1 LSVERLR
8 FEDLPADPSLADP
21 LPASPFAILGR
32 WLDEARRERATP
44 NPDAVALAT
53 ADEAGHPA
61 VRMVL
66 CRGFDPED
74 GSIVWYTNRR
84 SRKGRELAAQPW
96 ASAAFFWDGTQRQA
110 RLEGPVAF
118 ATDAESDAY
127 FASRPRNAQI
137 SAWASDQSEPI
148 ASRHALLEKLRD
160 TEARFASTDP
170 VPRPPH
176 WGGYRLRAERVE
188 LWVGSAGRAHDRV
201 RWERAARGWSAT
213 RLQP

>member
-1 LSVERLR
+1 VERLR
-8 FEDLPADPSLADP
+8 FDDLPADPSLAGP
-21 LPASPFAILGR
+21 LPASPFTILAR
-32 WLDEARRERATP
+32 WLDEARRQRATP
-44 NPDAVALAT
+44 NPDAIALAT
-53 ADEAGHPA
+53 ADETGRAD

-66 CRGFDPED
+66 CRGFDPAD

-84 SRKGRELAAQPW
+84 SRKGRELAARPW

-148 ASRHALLEKLRD
+148 ASREALLEKLHD
-160 TEARFASTDP
+160 TEARFAGEGP

-201 RWERAARGWSAT
+201 RWERTAAGWTAT

>member
-1 LSVERLR
+1 MERLR

-21 LPASPFAILGR
+21 LPASPFTILAR
-32 WLDEARRERATP
+32 WLDEARAARATP
-44 NPDAVALAT
+44 NPDAIALAT
-53 ADEAGHPA
+53 AGDDGRPSL
-61 VRMVL
+61 RMVL
-66 CRGFDPED
+66 CRGFDAAD

-84 SRKGRELAAQPW
+84 SRKGRELAVQPW
-96 ASAAFFWDGTQRQA
+96 ASAMFFWDAVQRQA
-110 RLEGPVAF
+110 RLEGPVAL

-148 ASRHALLEKLRD
+148 ASRQALLEKLRD
-160 TEARFASTDP
+160 TEARFAGTDP

-176 WGGYRLRAERVE
+176 WGGYRLRAEHVE

-201 RWERAARGWSAT
+201 RWERSASGWTST

>member
-1 LSVERLR
+1 VERLR

-21 LPASPFAILGR
+21 LPVSPFAILAR
-32 WLDEARRERATP
+32 WLDEARRARATP
-44 NPDAVALAT
+44 NPDAIALAT
-53 ADEAGHPA
+53 ADEAGRAA

-66 CRGFDPED
+66 CRGFDAEG

-84 SRKGRELAAQPW
+84 SRKGRELAARPW
-96 ASAAFFWDGTQRQA
+96 ASAAFFWDAPQRQA
-110 RLEGPVAF
+110 RLEGPVELV
-118 ATDAESDAY
+118 TEAESDAY

-148 ASRHALLEKLRD
+148 ASREALLAKLHE
-160 TEARFASTDP
+160 TEARFAAADP

-201 RWERAARGWSAT
+201 RWERAPTGWTAA

>member
-1 LSVERLR
+1 VTELR
-8 FEDLPADPSLADP
+8 FDDLPADPSLADP
-21 LPASPFAILGR
+21 LPGSPFVILAR
-32 WLDEARRERATP
+32 WLDEARNARATP
-44 NPDAVALAT
+44 NPDAIALAT
-53 ADEAGHPA
+53 AGADGRPSL
-61 VRMVL
+61 RMVL
-66 CRGFDPED
+66 CRGFDAED

-84 SRKGRELAAQPW
+84 SRKGRDLAARPF
-96 ASAAFFWDGTQRQA
+96 ASATFFWDAPQRQA
-110 RLEGPVAF
+110 RLEGLVEL

-148 ASRHALLEKLRD
+148 ASREALLAKLRE
-160 TEARFASTDP
+160 TEARLAHLDP

-176 WGGYRLRAERVE
+176 WGGYRLRADRVE

-201 RWERAARGWSAT
+201 RFERTPSGWNAT

>member
-1 LSVERLR
+1 VERLR

-21 LPASPFAILGR
+21 LSASPFVVLAR
-32 WLDEARRERATP
+32 WLDEARRARATP
-44 NPDAVALAT
+44 NPDAIALAT
-53 ADEAGHPA
+53 ADADGRPA
-61 VRMVL
+61 LRMVL
-66 CRGFDPED
+66 CRGFDAGG

-84 SRKGRELAAQPW
+84 SRKGRELAARPW
-96 ASAAFFWDGTQRQA
+96 ASAAFFWDAPQRQA
-110 RLEGPVAF
+110 RLEGPVAP

-148 ASRHALLEKLRD
+148 ASRAALLAKLHA
-160 TEARFASTDP
+160 TETRFAGTDP
-170 VPRPPH
+170 IPRPPH

-201 RWERAARGWSAT
+201 SWERTPLGWAAT

>member
-1 LSVERLR
+1 VERLR

-21 LPASPFAILGR
+21 LPASPFTILAR

-44 NPDAVALAT
+44 NPDVLALAT
-53 ADEAGHPA
+53 ADADGRPA

-66 CRGFDPED
+66 CRGFDPAD
-74 GSIVWYTNRR
+74 GSLVFYTNRR
-84 SRKGRELAAQPW
+84 SRKGRELAARPW
-96 ASAAFFWDGTQRQA
+96 ASAAFLWDAVQRQA
-110 RLEGPVAF
+110 RLEGRVAL

-148 ASRHALLEKLRD
+148 ASREALLAKLRD
-160 TEARFASTDP
+160 TEARFAGTDP
-170 VPRPPH
+170 LPRPPH

-201 RWERAARGWSAT
+201 RWERTAIGWTPT